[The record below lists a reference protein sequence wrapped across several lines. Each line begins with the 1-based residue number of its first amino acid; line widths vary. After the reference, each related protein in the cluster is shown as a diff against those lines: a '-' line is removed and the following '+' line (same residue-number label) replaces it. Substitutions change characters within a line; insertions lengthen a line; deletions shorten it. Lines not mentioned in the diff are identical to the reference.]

1 MKLIF
6 HFSIALVMQR
16 VEMSAQGGRA
26 WGKTYRGLRLKEEH
40 EPILELVVWVAFSRQ
55 SKIQV

>member
-1 MKLIF
+1 MKLTF
-6 HFSIALVMQR
+6 PFSIALGMQR
-16 VEMSAQGGRA
+16 VETSAQGGSA
-26 WGKTYRGLRLKEEH
+26 WGKTNMGLRLKEEH